1 MLQAIAGTIQ
11 VPQRKATQMNIQEGF
26 ELAQAY
32 MLANVP
38 VFLHGSP
45 GIGKSDLARMLASA
59 ANLPIIDWRASQK
72 ESVDLL
78 GIPAP
83 DLATRQTVWLLPSD
97 LPFVGSNHPDEC
109 ILFLDE
115 LTSAPQSIQAPLY
128 QLVLD
133 RKAGPHILKPGVKII
148 AAGNLATDKAIVSRM
163 SSALSN
169 RFAHIYL
176 EADAQS
182 FRKYAAE
189 KGLHEYVQAFIGF
202 RPNLLHVM
210 PEKGDDTFPTPR
222 MWELVSKFCDLTPSM
237 RMKAVRGLIGEAA
250 ATEFEAFCRTYAD
263 LPKWTEIEANPEL
276 ARMPSEVAALFA
288 VAVMCSKRS
297 TVSNFDKV
305 MKYAARLPREFE
317 VMLVVDAVK
326 RNSDLQQTSA
336 FVEWAIRN
344 QDVTL

>member
-1 MLQAIAGTIQ
+1 
-11 VPQRKATQMNIQEGF
+11 MNIQEAF
-26 ELAQAY
+26 EV
-32 MLANVP
+32 ANRYISMNMP

-45 GIGKSDLARMLASA
+45 GIGKSDLARLLASS
-59 ANLPIIDWRASQK
+59 ANLPLIDWRASQK

-83 DLATRQTVWLLPSD
+83 DFATKQTVWMLPSD
-97 LPFVGSNHPDEC
+97 LPFVGTNHPDDC
-109 ILFLDE
+109 VLFLDE

-133 RKAGPHILKPGVKII
+133 RKAGPHVLKPGVRII

-169 RFAHIYL
+169 RFAHITI
-176 EADAQS
+176 EPDAS
-182 FRKYAAE
+182 AWRIYAAQ
-189 KGLHEYVQAFIGF
+189 KGLHEFVQAFIGF

-210 PEKGDDTFPTPR
+210 PEKGENSFPTPR
-222 MWELVSKFCDLTPSM
+222 MWERVSMFCNDIPSM
-237 RMKAVRGLIGEAA
+237 RFKLVRGLIGEGA

-263 LPKWTEIEANPEL
+263 LPKFTDIVSDPYMALLPREI
-276 ARMPSEVAALFA
+276 AALFA
-288 VAVMCSKRS
+288 VAVMCSKRA
-297 TVSNFDKV
+297 TITNFDSV
-305 MKYAARLPREFE
+305 MKYAVRLPREFE
-317 VMLVVDAVK
+317 IMLVVDAVK